1 MPDQPSICLKPDSSS
16 TQDLRLGSL
25 LKHAL
30 ALTEPARQEFL
41 DGLTGQ
47 AKELREDLAKLLQS
61 TDPLTQSAE
70 LDSNTRMPDP
80 NLTQL
85 AQSQVADLGARAN
98 WLGRRVGPFILSRLI
113 GAGGMGT
120 VYEGQRVEGGFRQI
134 VAIKLVSGAHPGLLE
149 RFAVERQ
156 ILADLRHPNI
166 AQLLDGGQSSDG
178 VPYFAME
185 YIDGRSLT
193 EHVEATGADLDTRL
207 ALLVEVAEALE
218 YAHGRKLIHRDI
230 KPNNILVGSDGH
242 VKLLDFGIAKLLDEQ
257 LPLTQV
263 PSALSESGDSATRFD
278 PQLGPMTPEYA
289 APEQFSG
296 APLSVATDCYQFG
309 VLLFRTISGR
319 SPYQSESGDGAAFA
333 RAVCELAP
341 LVLSDLLK
349 RDSTDPRV
357 NSKVTTGHR
366 LDRQR
371 LADLDQIAAKCLAKR
386 PEQRY
391 HSMQTLIADLR
402 AVQKFGLPSTRPWLG
417 SRVAQAG
424 AAVFG
429 LVAFGLLWLLAFP
442 GQWPMRDA
450 WRTEPA
456 LYALGLNRSHL
467 HTSQPM
473 SETQIRQALLREG
486 QGDLPGALALLESIH
501 SADPRTPVPA
511 LLLSYWGSAMT
522 DAKRQQTW
530 RNAANQRL
538 SAVADPTLSLLAQ
551 FFASDLAEN
560 TDDTLRYSA
569 ALLELHPE
577 AWFLHLARA
586 HVLNRR
592 GLAEASLRELQ
603 AIKTESLGHRKLVD
617 AIADRASFGDLKG
630 ARAMVEK
637 LEGPVDSPEHAML
650 EARLAY
656 TAGELTAARDFFALA
671 VSRSQALARLDIE
684 SRALL
689 YLGVVEATLLHPK
702 PATVALLAAK
712 NRLAARAQKNY
723 AIDAALCLAQLAAMA
738 GEPETV
744 EREILDARELLAQL
758 DPDARDPRIE
768 LFAARLTGVPP
779 KPSAQTEES
788 LKSVF
793 QARTHKLR
801 GDTAKARTALQLA
814 KRLGIEQTSWLEEY
828 ALLARELG
836 LAEPILAPLD
846 PPFGPY
852 TRFAGR
858 WALGAHAGVVPL
870 ASHH

>member
-1 MPDQPSICLKPDSSS
+1 MKTESSS
-16 TQDLRLGSL
+16 ELDLRLGSL

-30 ALTEPARQEFL
+30 ALSEPARQAFL
-41 DGLTGQ
+41 DALTGE
-47 AKELREDLAKLLQS
+47 AIDLRDDLERILQS
-61 TDPLTQSAE
+61 TDPLTQLADLEPSTRALDPYVTE
-70 LDSNTRMPDP
+70 LAPT
-80 NLTQL
+80 
-85 AQSQVADLGARAN
+85 QVAELGARAN
-98 WLGRRVGPFILSRLI
+98 WLGRRVGPFMLSRLI

-134 VAIKLVSGAHPGLLE
+134 VAIKLVIGAHPGLLE

-166 AQLLDGGQSSDG
+166 AQLLDGGQTNDG

-185 YIDGRSLT
+185 FIEGRSLT
-193 EHVEATGADLDTRL
+193 EHVEMTGAGLDVRL

-230 KPNNILVGSDGH
+230 KPNNILVNSDGH
-242 VKLLDFGIAKLLDEQ
+242 VKLLDFGIAKLLDEP
-257 LPLTQV
+257 LPLTQEPAV
-263 PSALSESGDSATRFD
+263 PGESSGSATRFD

-319 SPYQSESGDGAAFA
+319 SPYQSESSDGAAFS
-333 RAVCELAP
+333 RAVRELPP
-341 LVLSDLLK
+341 LSLSDLLK
-349 RDSTDPRV
+349 RDTTDPRV
-357 NSKVTTGHR
+357 HSKLSTGRR

-371 LADLDQIAAKCLAKR
+371 LADLDQVAAKCLAKL

-391 HSMQTLIADLR
+391 RNMQALIADLR
-402 AVQKFGLPSTRPWLG
+402 AVQKFGLPSTRPWWR
-417 SRVAQAG
+417 SRIAQAG
-424 AAVFG
+424 AAVTA
-429 LVAFGLLWLLAFP
+429 LVLAIALWLVAFP
-442 GQWPMRDA
+442 GQWPLSDP
-450 WRTEPA
+450 WRSEPA
-456 LYALGLNRSHL
+456 LYALGLDRSHL
-467 HTSQPM
+467 HTSQPT
-473 SETQIRQALLREG
+473 SETQIRQAMLREG
-486 QGDLPGALALLESIH
+486 RGDLPGALALLESVH

-522 DAKRQQTW
+522 DIKRQQIW
-530 RNAANQRL
+530 RDAANQRI
-538 SAVADPTLSLLAQ
+538 AAIGDPTLSLLSQ

-560 TDDTLRYSA
+560 TEDTLRYSA

-603 AIKTESLGHRKLVD
+603 AIQTETLGHRKLVD
-617 AIADRASFGDLKG
+617 AIADRASFGDLQG
-630 ARAMVEK
+630 ARAMVER
-637 LEGPVDSPEHAML
+637 LEGSVDSPEHAML

-656 TAGELTAARDFFALA
+656 TAGDLNVARDFFSQA
-671 VSRSQALARLDIE
+671 VTRSQAFARLDIE

-712 NRLAARAQKNY
+712 DRLAGRAQKNY

-738 GEPETV
+738 GEPEMV
-744 EREILDARELLAQL
+744 EREILDAREMLAQM

-779 KPSAQTEES
+779 RPSAQTEES
-788 LKSVF
+788 LKSLF
-793 QARTHKLR
+793 QARTHRLR
-801 GDTAKARTALQLA
+801 GDNAKARTALLLA
-814 KRLGIEQTSWLEEY
+814 KRLGIEQSSWLEEY

-836 LAEPILAPLD
+836 LSEPILAPID

-870 ASHH
+870 ASHR